1 MNKLQQQQ
9 QHKRWIKFVHKII
22 ELLSNKVLTKWYQEP
37 VSLSVW

>member
-22 ELLSNKVLTKWYQEP
+22 ELLS
-37 VSLSVW
+37 